1 MHCLTSSLLLGLK
14 WLNGF
19 FVICVFIICQLCPLP
34 VRAERYKQNQIF
46 FFSLL
51 IAWIHIAINNVQ
63 MTVGALKK
71 INTMTL

>member
-19 FVICVFIICQLCPLP
+19 SVICIFMICQLCPLP
-34 VRAERYKQNQIF
+34 VRAEQYKQNQISL

-51 IAWIHIAINNVQ
+51 IAWIHIAINTVQ
-63 MTVGALKK
+63 IVGALKK
-71 INTMTL
+71 KNAMTP